1 MKNIVMLYKDEDDHI
16 YCQQITQKGKEYVE
30 ADNDDHEMWEDGGT
44 ITIDDLEEIL
54 DRDI

>member
-1 MKNIVMLYKDEDDHI
+1 MLYKDEDDNI

-30 ADNDDHEMWEDGGT
+30 ADNDDHGMWEDGGT
-44 ITIDDLEEIL
+44 ITMDDLEEIL